1 MNDWI
6 AAEWLDKEPRLRASI
21 VVPMQNPE
29 LAVEEINRVAPDRRF
44 VQILLLVMHDH
55 PLGKRHYW
63 PIYAAA
69 EKHGLPVGIHAG
81 SAYRHPV
88 TPLGWPTYYTEDYAA
103 QSQAFQAAL
112 SSPGLRGRVHQV
124 PDLKV
129 VLLESGFT
137 WLPAH
142 LWRLTKFWRGL
153 RMEVP
158 WVDRAPTEI
167 VRSNVRLTTQPCDAP
182 PTPEMFQRLMD
193 HMGSDEMLLFS
204 TDYPHWQFD
213 GDAVLPEG
221 LSRDLVR
228 KIMIDN
234 PRETY
239 SRLTETVHERPRDLT
254 SRRRTAQ
261 PAATSKLPIAD
272 GDIHPQRNAYKDLF
286 PFMEQRWIEMA
297 KTFGSRPRQAYQ
309 AGPAYPK
316 GQPNASRR
324 DAWPPDGG
332 RPGCSLAFMQKQLL
346 DENNI
351 QLGVLDPTGDNGA
364 SFQNREFG
372 AGRGQRHEPLVEAE
386 WLIEPRLKGS
396 IVVALR
402 GCRRRRWRR
411 SSAAPT
417 IRASCRCSC

>member
-1 MNDWI
+1 MSLIEPGGIDCDIHPAVPNLRALHPYLSDHWRDVVVQRGVHELESIAYPTNSPLTSRPDWRLPNGKPGSDLDALRAHALTPFGTSIAICNCLYGVQLLFSEDMGAGFARAVNDWI

-21 VVPMQNPE
+21 VVPMQNAE

-103 QSQAFQAAL
+103 QATAFQAAL
-112 SSPGLRGRVHQV
+112 SSLVCEGVFTKF

-158 WVDRAPTEI
+158 WVDRAPTDI

-182 PTPEMFQRLMD
+182 PSPEMFQRLMD

-213 GDAVLPEG
+213 GDAVLPDG

-234 PRETY
+234 PRATY
-239 SRLTETVHERPRDLT
+239 ARVAD
-254 SRRRTAQ
+254 
-261 PAATSKLPIAD
+261 AAVS
-272 GDIHPQRNAYKDLF
+272 
-286 PFMEQRWIEMA
+286 
-297 KTFGSRPRQAYQ
+297 
-309 AGPAYPK
+309 
-316 GQPNASRR
+316 
-324 DAWPPDGG
+324 
-332 RPGCSLAFMQKQLL
+332 
-346 DENNI
+346 
-351 QLGVLDPTGDNGA
+351 
-364 SFQNREFG
+364 
-372 AGRGQRHEPLVEAE
+372 
-386 WLIEPRLKGS
+386 
-396 IVVALR
+396 
-402 GCRRRRWRR
+402 
-411 SSAAPT
+411 
-417 IRASCRCSC
+417 

>member
-1 MNDWI
+1 MFVGIGLIRWTKDLSHSITRVDWTLGPADGSVAHRQSKEATARMSLLEPGGIDCDIHPAVPNIRALHPYLSDHWRDVVIQRGVHELESIAYPTNSPLTSRPDWRLPNGKPGSDLDALRAHALTPFGTSIAICNCLYGVQLLFSEDMGAGFARAVNDWI

-21 VVPMQNPE
+21 VVPMQNAE

-103 QSQAFQAAL
+103 QAAAFQAAL
-112 SSPGLRGRVHQV
+112 SSLVCEGVFTKFPE
-124 PDLKV
+124 LKV

-158 WVDRAPTEI
+158 WVDRAPTDI

-182 PTPEMFQRLMD
+182 PSPEMFQRLME
-193 HMGSDEMLLFS
+193 HMGSDKMLLFS

-221 LSRDLVR
+221 LSRELVR

-239 SRLTETVHERPRDLT
+239 LRL
-254 SRRRTAQ
+254 
-261 PAATSKLPIAD
+261 
-272 GDIHPQRNAYKDLF
+272 
-286 PFMEQRWIEMA
+286 
-297 KTFGSRPRQAYQ
+297 
-309 AGPAYPK
+309 AG
-316 GQPNASRR
+316 
-324 DAWPPDGG
+324 
-332 RPGCSLAFMQKQLL
+332 
-346 DENNI
+346 
-351 QLGVLDPTGDNGA
+351 
-364 SFQNREFG
+364 
-372 AGRGQRHEPLVEAE
+372 
-386 WLIEPRLKGS
+386 
-396 IVVALR
+396 
-402 GCRRRRWRR
+402 
-411 SSAAPT
+411 
-417 IRASCRCSC
+417 